1 MKMISW
7 SNVPAALIL
16 FYAAS
21 VWAHLYGKRIRKQ
34 FVKMV
39 YYLIKLLA
47 LLESYQI
54 YILTLQKFPIV
65 I

>member
-7 SNVPAALIL
+7 SNVPAVLIL

-21 VWAHLYGKRIRKQ
+21 VWANLYGKRIRKQ

-39 YYLIKLLA
+39 YYLIKL
-47 LLESYQI
+47 
-54 YILTLQKFPIV
+54 
-65 I
+65 

>member
-7 SNVPAALIL
+7 SNVPAVLIL

-21 VWAHLYGKRIRKQ
+21 VWANLYGKRIRKQ